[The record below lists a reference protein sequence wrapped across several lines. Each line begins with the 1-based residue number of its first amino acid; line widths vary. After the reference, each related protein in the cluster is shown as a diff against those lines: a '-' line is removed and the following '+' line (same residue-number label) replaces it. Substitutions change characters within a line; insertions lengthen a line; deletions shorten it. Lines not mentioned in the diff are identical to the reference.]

1 MTDVA
6 TAVER
11 ARTEAMATVVESG
24 FTMDGLSEVFVQSGF
39 FKDVKAKSQAIVKIL
54 LGRELGLK
62 PIQAMLSINMVQGRP
77 EVAAATLGA
86 LVKRS
91 GKYDYRIKE
100 HTHEVCEIEYFSV
113 TAGKLDH
120 IGSSRFE
127 MEDARRAGLDKKD
140 NYKAWPKNMMFA
152 RAMSNGVRWYCLDA
166 IGGMPVYVEGEIA
179 EITPADDTPPD
190 EYGGMEPKEREE
202 AGHEPTDMREARE
215 QAQAERTDIGNAADV
230 PLPGREPAPP
240 QEVTPAMSV
249 PDPACVFE
257 LNGVQYQTKGITKE
271 LLLDTFKLVPQVNKK
286 KGKKYAEGLL
296 ETEFG
301 VKTRKDLTLEEAEKY
316 IARLKELLEAE

>member
-1 MTDVA
+1 MTD
-6 TAVER
+6 TAIDR

-91 GKYDYRIKE
+91 GKYDYRIIE
-100 HTHEVCEIEYFSV
+100 HTAEACEIEYFALS
-113 TAGKLDH
+113 GDKREP
-120 IGSSRFE
+120 IGVSRFE
-127 MEDARRAGLDKKD
+127 MEDAKRAKLDTKD
-140 NYKAWPKNMMFA
+140 NYRLWPKNMMFA

-179 EITPADDTPPD
+179 EITPEATTPPD
-190 EYGGMEPKEREE
+190 EFAGMEPKERITAVEADEYLKRVEE
-202 AGHEPTDMREARE
+202 
-215 QAQAERTDIGNAADV
+215 ERAASNVLDTT
-230 PLPGREPAPP
+230 PP
-240 QEVTPAMSV
+240 STEVTPAMSV
-249 PDPACVFE
+249 EDPACVFE
-257 LNGVQYQTKGITKE
+257 LNGVQYQTKGATKE
-271 LLLDTFKLVPQVNKK
+271 QMLLMFSLAPKVNKK
-286 KGKKYAEGLL
+286 TGEKSYDKKLLAE
-296 ETEFG
+296 EFG
-301 VKTRKDLTLEEAEKY
+301 VTSRKDLTAEAAEKY
-316 IARLKELLEAE
+316 IIRLEEVIQAE